1 MSNNIKVSVNQSN
14 INVRV
19 GQQNSIKVLSSSV
32 VTTTNSGPLSSIN
45 DVDTTTAQD
54 NYIMVYDA
62 TSQSYKFVNPDDILV
77 AAVTGPI
84 QPGLPTTF
92 VNALDNEIDL
102 DAGTFQ

>member
-1 MSNNIKVSVNQSN
+1 MADNIKVSVNQNN

-19 GQQNSIKVLSSSV
+19 GQQNAIKVLSSTI
-32 VTTTNSGPLSSIN
+32 VTTTNSGPLETIN
-45 DVDTTTAQD
+45 DVDTSTAQD
-54 NYIMVYDA
+54 NYIMIYDA
-62 TSQSYKFVNPDDILV
+62 SSETYKFVNPDDILV

-102 DAGTFQ
+102 DAGTFS